1 MFAAIVAFFVSA
13 ASTLFVIRTTRLHAG
28 FSADSDLTGPQ
39 KMHVNVVPRIGGI
52 GIVFGVLAGWTAL
65 WWRYGDVPAVSALLL
80 VICALPAFVSGLVE
94 DMTKRVGPRWRLI
107 ATMLAALVASLWI
120 GATVSRVD
128 VPWLDIVMQ
137 RHIGLADAALVGA
150 DGWWPVG
157 LNVAPLALAFTV
169 LVVAGVANAVNII
182 DGLNGLASMVC
193 MMMFASIAYVAFRVN
208 DATVLMLALGMMG
221 AIAGFFLFNFPAGLI
236 FLGDGGAYF
245 LGFMLAET
253 VILLVARNAE
263 VSAWYAA
270 LLLIYPVW
278 ETIFSIYRRRF
289 LRKSNPS
296 LPDAIHLHTLVFRR
310 IMRWA
315 VGLEEAK
322 QFTRNNS
329 MSSPFLW
336 LLSALAVFPATVL
349 WRHTMWLG
357 AFVVIF
363 CVTYVWL
370 YTRLVTFRTPR
381 LMRRRPRR

>member
-1 MFAAIVAFFVSA
+1 MFVAIVAFFISLL
-13 ASTLFVIRTTRLHAG
+13 STLLVIRTARLHAS
-28 FSADSDLTGPQ
+28 FTGDGHASGVQ
-39 KMHVNVVPRIGGI
+39 KMHLNVVPRVGGV
-52 GIVFGVLAGWTAL
+52 GLVFGLLAGFVAF
-65 WWRYGDVPAVSALLL
+65 WWRYGDTVSLFALALML
-80 VICALPAFVSGLVE
+80 CALPAFGAGLVE
-94 DMTKRVGPRWRLI
+94 DLTKQVGPLWRLL
-107 ATMLAALVASLWI
+107 ATMLAAVCAAL
-120 GATVSRVD
+120 
-128 VPWLDIVMQ
+128 WLDAAVPRLDIAWVDGFMQ
-137 RHIGLADAALVGA
+137 KRVALAGL
-150 DGWWPVG
+150 G
-157 LNVAPLALAFTV
+157 LGVESVAPLALVFTV
-169 LVVAGVANAVNII
+169 LVVAGVANAINII

-208 DATVLMLALGMMG
+208 DATVLALALGMMG

-253 VILLVARNAE
+253 VVLLVARNPE

-289 LRKSNPS
+289 LRKTNPS
-296 LPDAIHLHTLVFRR
+296 LPDAVHLHTLVFRR

-349 WRHTMWLG
+349 WRHTMWLCG
-357 AFVVIF
+357 FVVLF
-363 CVTYVWL
+363 CLTYVWL
-370 YTRLVTFRTPR
+370 YTRLVTFRTPK
-381 LMRRRPRR
+381 LMRRRSHR

>member
-1 MFAAIVAFFVSA
+1 MFVAIVAFFISLLT
-13 ASTLFVIRTTRLHAG
+13 TLLVIRTARLHTSFTG
-28 FSADSDLTGPQ
+28 DGDLLSVQ
-39 KMHVNVVPRIGGI
+39 KMHVNVVPRVGGV
-52 GIVFGVLAGWTAL
+52 GLALGLLAGFVAL
-65 WWRYGDVPAVSALLL
+65 WWRYDDSVALFAMALIL
-80 VICALPAFVSGLVE
+80 CGLPAFGSGLVE
-94 DMTKRVGPRWRLI
+94 DLTKRVGPLWRLL
-107 ATMLAALVASLWI
+107 ATMLAALLAALWL
-120 GATVSRVD
+120 GALVPRVD
-128 VPWLDIVMQ
+128 IPWVDSLMQ
-137 RHIGLADAALVGA
+137 RQVALGAVGFGAAS
-150 DGWWPVG
+150 
-157 LNVAPLALAFTV
+157 VAPLALVFTV

-208 DATVLMLALGMMG
+208 DATVLALALGMMG

-253 VILLVARNAE
+253 VVLLVARNAE

-296 LPDAIHLHTLVFRR
+296 LPDAVHLHTLVFRR

-349 WRHTMWLG
+349 WRHTMWLSG
-357 AFVVIF
+357 FVVLF
-363 CVTYVWL
+363 CMTYVWL

-381 LMRRRPRR
+381 LLRRRSRR